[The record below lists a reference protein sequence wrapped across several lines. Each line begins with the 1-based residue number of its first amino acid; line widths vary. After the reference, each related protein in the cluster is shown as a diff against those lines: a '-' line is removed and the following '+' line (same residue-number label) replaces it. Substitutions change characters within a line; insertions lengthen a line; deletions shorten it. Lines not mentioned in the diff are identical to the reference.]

1 MLENHT
7 QDYKEKIN
15 DINTRLD
22 KLVQLVDTKK
32 NFYNNIFFPEKDR
45 EIPNNLY
52 NIHYNPSGQEYDFL
66 EKEDNIKFYKF
77 DEPAKIFLLPSSDDS
92 GNENQNENIPSF
104 SKICNDIVDFSTLY
118 LVNDNQKEIPKN
130 VHPILMFKA
139 QSPFLSI
146 ESILNF
152 IKNTIQK
159 TPFEIKTVLVNTND
173 NKTYLTFIIKFNFLK
188 DVEDIQ
194 GILFNQY
201 KIKAHICYD
210 QRELNSTKWYCVI
223 FRRQAG
229 GDQRLNK
236 FVTLI
241 CDISRT
247 IPEKEN
253 KQFIC
258 NSVEGICEAKI
269 EGKECIRKLG
279 DILYCAITVNSLEQA
294 LFLCIQYNKYYD
306 LKVHLHNISFKLKK
320 HKIPQLLMNKDANGD
335 NQFEPSK
342 IKKNFKED
350 DYFQNEAFD
359 LLFAKR
365 NNLLNKKHRR
375 GKKKQA
381 EKQV

>member
-7 QDYKEKIN
+7 QEYKEKIN

-152 IKNTIQK
+152 IKN
-159 TPFEIKTVLVNTND
+159 
-173 NKTYLTFIIKFNFLK
+173 II
-188 DVEDIQ
+188 
-194 GILFNQY
+194 
-201 KIKAHICYD
+201 
-210 QRELNSTKWYCVI
+210 
-223 FRRQAG
+223 
-229 GDQRLNK
+229 
-236 FVTLI
+236 
-241 CDISRT
+241 
-247 IPEKEN
+247 
-253 KQFIC
+253 
-258 NSVEGICEAKI
+258 
-269 EGKECIRKLG
+269 
-279 DILYCAITVNSLEQA
+279 
-294 LFLCIQYNKYYD
+294 
-306 LKVHLHNISFKLKK
+306 
-320 HKIPQLLMNKDANGD
+320 
-335 NQFEPSK
+335 
-342 IKKNFKED
+342 
-350 DYFQNEAFD
+350 
-359 LLFAKR
+359 
-365 NNLLNKKHRR
+365 
-375 GKKKQA
+375 
-381 EKQV
+381 

>member
-1 MLENHT
+1 MLENPT
-7 QDYKEKIN
+7 KNYKEKIT
-15 DINTRLD
+15 DINNRLE

-52 NIHYNPSGQEYDFL
+52 NIHYNPLGQEYDFL
-66 EKEDNIKFYKF
+66 EKEENIKLYKF

-92 GNENQNENIPSF
+92 GNENQNDNIPSF
-104 SKICNDIVDFSTLY
+104 SKICNDIIDLSTLF
-118 LVNDNQKEIPKN
+118 LVNDPQKEIPKN
-130 VHPILMFKA
+130 VHPILMFKV

-146 ESILNF
+146 ELILNF
-152 IKNTIQK
+152 IKSTIQK
-159 TPFEIKTVLVNTND
+159 APFEIKTVLINTND
-173 NKTYLTFIIKFNFLK
+173 NKTYLTFIIKFNSCK

-210 QRELNSTKWYCVI
+210 QRELNTTNWNCVI

-258 NSVEGICEAKI
+258 NSVEGTCEAKI

-279 DILYCAITVNSLEQA
+279 DIFYCAITVNSLEQA

-306 LKVHLHNISFKLKK
+306 MKVHLHNITFKLKK
-320 HKIPQLLMNKDANGD
+320 YKMPQILMNKDVNGD
-335 NQFEPSK
+335 NQFEPNK

-350 DYFQNEAFD
+350 DCFQNEAFD
-359 LLFAKR
+359 LLFSKR
-365 NNLLNKKHRR
+365 NNLLSRKHKRA
-375 GKKKQA
+375 KKKQA
-381 EKQV
+381 EKQS